1 MQLKLIKLKLSTSL
15 DFTCIKKSKEEGEVA
30 KKNRT
35 FLWSIFCL
43 TAILALGCCSRQNRQ
58 ANAMQIKGSD
68 TMVNLGQAWAEAFM
82 KANPKVSVAVTGG
95 GSGTGIAALFSNT
108 CDIAE
113 LSRELNSEEIAMA
126 RQKGFEPKQITVA
139 LDGLAVVVNPANS
152 LSRLTLDQ
160 LAAIFSGSIRNWKEV
175 GGNDLPIV
183 VLSREVNS
191 GTHVYFKEHV
201 LRRGRKESQVEFAA
215 NALMLPSSQAI
226 ADEVAQNPGAI
237 GYYGMGY
244 ISVKE
249 KALAIAMDVNST
261 YIQPTVENVVSQA
274 YPISRP
280 LLMVTRGQPTE
291 LVARFID
298 FVLSAEG
305 QKIVAKIDFVPVK
318 NK

>member
-1 MQLKLIKLKLSTSL
+1 M
-15 DFTCIKKSKEEGEVA
+15 A
-30 KKNRT
+30 KKRWV
-35 FLWSIFCL
+35 FWSTIFSL
-43 TAILALGCCSRQNRQ
+43 AIILAVDGCSRQRQ
-58 ANAMQIKGSD
+58 QLNAIQIKGSD
-68 TMVNLGQAWAEAFM
+68 TMVNLGQAWAEEFM

-113 LSRELNSEEIAMA
+113 LSRELKAEELEMA
-126 RQKGFEPKQITVA
+126 RQKGFQPKQITVA
-139 LDGLAVVVNPANS
+139 LDGLAVVVHPANP
-152 LSRLTLDQ
+152 LSQLTMDQ
-160 LAAIFSGSIRNWKEV
+160 LAAIFSGSVRNWREI
-175 GGNDLPIV
+175 GGSDLPIV

-201 LRRGRKESQVEFAA
+201 LRRNQKESQVEFAA

-244 ISVKE
+244 ISPRE
-249 KALAIAMDVNST
+249 KALAVAKDTASPFV
-261 YIQPTVENVVSQA
+261 QPTIENVISQA

-280 LLMVTRGQPTE
+280 LLMVTRGEPKG
-291 LVARFID
+291 LVSRFLD
-298 FVLSAEG
+298 FVLSVEG

-318 NK
+318 NS